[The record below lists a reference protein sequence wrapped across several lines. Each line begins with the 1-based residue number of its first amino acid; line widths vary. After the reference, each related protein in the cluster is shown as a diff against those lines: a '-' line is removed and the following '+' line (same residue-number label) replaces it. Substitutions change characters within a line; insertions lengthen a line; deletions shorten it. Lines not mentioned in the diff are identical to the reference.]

1 MVYNMTGRTVIT
13 KNNTA
18 NRRPH
23 LNHHLLNKGDFTLF
37 LFGHHMKLGAL
48 SLTEGFPLQ
57 PSTDRIP

>member
-1 MVYNMTGRTVIT
+1 MVIA

-48 SLTEGFPLQ
+48 SLTEGFSSSAQYRPRLLK
-57 PSTDRIP
+57 RN